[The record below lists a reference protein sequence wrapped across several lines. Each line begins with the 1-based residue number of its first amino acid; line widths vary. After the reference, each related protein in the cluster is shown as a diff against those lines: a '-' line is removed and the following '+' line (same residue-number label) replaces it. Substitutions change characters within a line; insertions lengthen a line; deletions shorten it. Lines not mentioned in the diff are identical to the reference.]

1 MSTITS
7 LRKLFA
13 YYQELGAKAMAQVKD
28 EDLSRTMYAGHG
40 PGLDPGNSISIIVKH
55 LAGNM
60 RSRFSDFLTSDGE
73 KPWRDRE
80 SEFEGA
86 HPSRAQLIHD
96 WNSGWACFF
105 AAIDPLT
112 DGDLERIVLIRNEGH
127 TVEEALHRQ
136 LAHYAY
142 HVGQIVLLARTFAG
156 AEWIPLSIP
165 RGGSQAFNAE
175 RFAKPA
181 ERRHF
186 ADGGAEG

>member
-7 LRKLFA
+7 LRKLFG
-13 YYQELGAKAMAQVKD
+13 YYQDLGTKAMAQVKD
-28 EDLSRTMYAGHG
+28 EDLVRT
-40 PGLDPGNSISIIVKH
+40 LVQDGNSISLIAKH

-60 RSRFSDFLTSDGE
+60 RSRFTDFLTSDGE

-80 SEFEGA
+80 SEFNGPHATREA
-86 HPSRAQLIHD
+86 LMQD
-96 WNSGWACFF
+96 WSGGWASLF
-105 AAIDPLT
+105 AAIDGLT
-112 DGDLERIVLIRNEGH
+112 DADLERVVLIRNEGH
-127 TVEEALHRQ
+127 TVQEALHRQ

-156 AEWIPLSIP
+156 AEWASLSIP

-175 RFAKPA
+175 RFGKPA

-186 ADGGAEG
+186 TDGSGAR

>member
-1 MSTITS
+1 MSTLVS

-13 YYQELGAKAMAQVKD
+13 YYQELGFKAMAQVKD
-28 EDLSRTMYAGHG
+28 EELSR
-40 PGLDPGNSISIIVKH
+40 PLIPDGNSISIIVKH

-60 RSRFSDFLTSDGE
+60 RSRFTDFLTSDGE

-86 HPSRAQLIHD
+86 HASREQLVND
-96 WNSGWACFF
+96 WNSGWACLF
-105 AAIDPLT
+105 AAIEPLA
-112 DGDLERIVLIRNEGH
+112 DVDLVRIVHIRNEGH
-127 TVEEALHRQ
+127 TVQEALHRQ

-156 AEWIPLSIP
+156 AEWTSLSIP
-165 RGGSQAFNAE
+165 RGGSKAFNAE

-186 ADGGAEG
+186 TDGNAER